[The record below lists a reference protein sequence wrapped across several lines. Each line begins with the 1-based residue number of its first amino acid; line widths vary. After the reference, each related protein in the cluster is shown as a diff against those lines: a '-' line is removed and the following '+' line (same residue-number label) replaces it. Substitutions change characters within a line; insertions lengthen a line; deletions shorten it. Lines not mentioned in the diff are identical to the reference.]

1 MRLLVVTQYFHPE
14 NFRVND
20 LVEGLVARGHE
31 VTVLTGL
38 PNYPAG
44 RWHEGYGLRR
54 GPWRERLFGAEVL
67 RVPMLARGPGGG
79 LRLGLNFLSF
89 ALAGILCGVPRLR
102 GQHFDAIFVFEV
114 SPVTVGLPAIA
125 AKRLTGAPILFWVLD
140 LWPESLTA
148 AGGASMRW
156 LLRPADALTR
166 WIYHRCD
173 RVLAQSRGFLPRLA
187 AQGVPAERVRYFPS
201 WAESL
206 YRPVEQAEPTSSRP
220 SPTGGE
226 ASAEAAPPA
235 TCTEAGRTSGD
246 PAGEAGGTD
255 QAATAN
261 RHRTDRGRGVP
272 AAAAAP
278 ATSPG
283 APPTFSPASVPAPL
297 PALPAGFRVLFAGNI
312 GAAQDF
318 PTLLSAAE
326 RLRERRDIQWLVAGD
341 GRMRPWVEGEIE
353 RRGLGDTVRLL
364 GSLPMATMPAL
375 FARVDAL
382 LVTLRDEPIF
392 ALTIPGKIQSYL
404 ACGRP
409 VIAALGG
416 EGARVVTDARA
427 GVACPPESPTDLAA
441 AVASLAD
448 LPVADL
454 QAMGTRARACYLE
467 QFDREQAF
475 ARLEQWVRELHEPA

>member
-44 RWHEGYGLRR
+44 RWFEGYGAWR

-67 RVPMLARGPGGG
+67 RVPMLARGPGRGFQ
-79 LRLGLNFLSF
+79 LGLNYLSF
-89 ALAGILCGVPRLR
+89 ALTSSLLGVPRLR
-102 GQHFDAIFVFEV
+102 RMSFDAIFVFET

-148 AGGASMRW
+148 AGGASMRR

-166 WIYHRCD
+166 WIYRRCD

-206 YRPVEQAEPTSSRP
+206 YRPVEEPEPTSSRP
-220 SPTGGE
+220 SPAGHE
-226 ASAEAAPPA
+226 AAEAVPPA
-235 TCTEAGRTSGD
+235 TCTEAGRTTGD
-246 PAGEAGGTD
+246 PAGEAGGTG
-255 QAATAN
+255 Q
-261 RHRTDRGRGVP
+261 
-272 AAAAAP
+272 AAAAERRAADRDGRARAAAASP
-278 ATSPG
+278 ATSPE
-283 APPTFSPASVPAPL
+283 APATPSAAGVPVPL
-297 PALPAGFRVLFAGNI
+297 PDLPDGFRVLFAGNI

-318 PTLLSAAE
+318 PTLLAAAE
-326 RLRERRDIQWLVAGD
+326 RLRERHDIQWLVAGD
-341 GRMRPWVEGEIE
+341 GRMRPWVETEIE
-353 RRGLGDTVRLL
+353 RRGLGRTVRLL
-364 GSLPMATMPAL
+364 GSLPLTSMPAL
-375 FARVDAL
+375 FARADAL

-409 VIAALGG
+409 VIAGLAG
-416 EGARVVTDARA
+416 EGARVVTEAGA
-427 GVACPPESPTDLAA
+427 GVACPPESPSALAS
-441 AVASLAD
+441 AVRELAD
-448 LPVADL
+448 LPAE
-454 QAMGTRARACYLE
+454 QRRAMGERARACYLE

-475 ARLEQWVRELHEPA
+475 SRLEQWVRELREPA